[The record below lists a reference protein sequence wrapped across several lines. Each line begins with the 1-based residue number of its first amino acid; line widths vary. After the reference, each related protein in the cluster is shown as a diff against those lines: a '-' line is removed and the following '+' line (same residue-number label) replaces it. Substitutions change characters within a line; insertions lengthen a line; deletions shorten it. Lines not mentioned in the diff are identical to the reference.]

1 MSFVFR
7 PAVRENVGLFIGL
20 AGGTGSGK
28 TWSAM
33 KMATG
38 IVGVGNKFCVI
49 DTENK
54 RASHYADTFNF
65 DVADFEPPFSSM
77 RYEEAVKA
85 AFDAGYKAIIV
96 DQFSYEHDGEG
107 GYLDSQS
114 HDLNER
120 VKRYMTKY
128 PNTNEF
134 QAMEKLTPSSWIK
147 PKQDRKRMLQTLLRC
162 SATVPIIFTFRADE
176 KTFHSVDG
184 KLVARK
190 TPVWEPICGKGMPFE
205 MTVFLMLLAEAPG
218 IPIFPPIKLQEQHK
232 SFFPPNKP
240 INEESGKVI
249 AEWAAGD
256 KAKAATQ
263 TSTDERKQYL
273 KSIQDS
279 LVKVWP
285 GKSAADTKAKVGMIA
300 RAFNGA
306 SWKDLEKMDTDALR
320 VAAYRFIHFSE
331 EIEGGSF
338 EQLTEEVAIQAWAKV
353 VMTED
358 GE

>member
-7 PAVRENVGLFIGL
+7 PAVRENVGLFVGL

-33 KMATG
+33 QMATG
-38 IVGVGNKFCVI
+38 IVGTGNKFCVI

-65 DVADFEPPFSSM
+65 DVADFEPPFSSL
-77 RYEEAVKA
+77 RYEEAVKS

-205 MTVFLMLLAEAPG
+205 MTVFLMLIADKPG
-218 IPIFPPIKLQEQHK
+218 VPIPIKLQEQHK
-232 SFFPPNKP
+232 SLFPLDRP
-240 INEESGKVI
+240 INEESGRMI
-249 AEWAAGD
+249 AEWASGD
-256 KAKAATQ
+256 KAKVATQ
-263 TSTDERKQYL
+263 TSIDERKQYL

-285 GKSAADTKAKVGMIA
+285 GKSSADTKAKVGMIA

-306 SWKDLEKMDTDALR
+306 SWKDLEKMDLPSLC
-320 VAAYRFIHFSE
+320 VAAERFERFVE

-338 EQLTEEVAIQAWAKV
+338 EKLTEEVAIQVWAKV
-353 VMTED
+353 VMTETS
-358 GE
+358 E